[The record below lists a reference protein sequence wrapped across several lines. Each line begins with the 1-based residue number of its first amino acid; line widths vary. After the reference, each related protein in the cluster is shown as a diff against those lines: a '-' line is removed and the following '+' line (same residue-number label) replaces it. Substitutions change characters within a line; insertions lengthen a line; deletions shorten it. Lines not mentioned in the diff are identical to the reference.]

1 MHRVLERGIGFA
13 NLGLDWL
20 RAWAWFG
27 ASIVLGLLV
36 EENFPFSNWPMY
48 SDFNP
53 ESGYVYVV
61 NARNEPVAIISF
73 SETAARL
80 RKQFERERKAARKR
94 VHLAQKPKSGEE
106 VDEEAGT
113 RLLQRLARRLSPE
126 ERASV
131 ESLGLISARVKMN
144 EQRVVKTSE
153 RLVARIR
160 MADLPPPSPQNGD
173 APGSRIS
180 P

>member
-1 MHRVLERGIGFA
+1 MVRRQH
-13 NLGLDWL
+13 
-20 RAWAWFG
+20 RAWFADRGELPVFQL
-27 ASIVLGLLV
+27 ADVLG
-36 EENFPFSNWPMY
+36 FH
-48 SDFNP
+48 
-53 ESGYVYVV
+53 
-61 NARNEPVAIISF
+61 ARIGLCV
-73 SETAARL
+73 
-80 RKQFERERKAARKR
+80 FERERKAARKR
-94 VHLAQKPKSGEE
+94 AHLAQKPKSGEE

-160 MADLPPPSPQNGD
+160 MADLTAPSPQNGG
-173 APGSRIS
+173 APGSQIS